1 MSPSQTLRDTARM
14 RLLIITYGTEGDARP
29 LAALGCALMR
39 AGHTVHLLGD
49 ADTLDSARALGV
61 PATALAGDIRGT
73 LSRMRAMRQIERAL
87 IRIVEARTP
96 EWMQQAMAL
105 GAGCDA
111 VIVSGLTAFVGL
123 SVAEALGKPAIGAM
137 MIPISPTAAFTSPLS
152 PLRLPRVLNRSSH
165 AFVNHMVWRTFRATT
180 NRGRVAIGL
189 PPRKA
194 LWTAHPVL
202 YGVSPAL
209 LPDID
214 DWPPDAIA
222 CGQWVPPSKD
232 WSPPAALVD
241 WIESGPPPVYAGF
254 GSMSGFDAPRVRD
267 ALLAAAGDRRVLFNP
282 GWSGIDISGLPDN
295 IHVIGSVPHDWL
307 LPRCALAIHHG
318 GSGTTHSACRAGIP
332 SVILPFAGDQPFWA
346 SRLRA
351 LGIADRV
358 LSGRRPSAS
367 GLRAAIAFAERPET
381 RARAAALGA
390 VMQREDGC
398 GTAVAW
404 IERHIDR
411 QN

>member
-1 MSPSQTLRDTARM
+1 M

-29 LAALGCALMR
+29 LAALGHALMR

-49 ADTLDSARALGV
+49 ADTLDSAHVLGV

-96 EWMQQAMAL
+96 EWMQQALAL

-123 SVAEALGKPAIGAM
+123 SVAEALGVPAIGAM

-152 PLRLPRVLNRSSH
+152 PIRLPRVLNRSSH
-165 AFVNHMVWRTFRATT
+165 DFVNRMVWRTFRATT

-189 PPRKA
+189 PPVRT
-194 LWTAHPVL
+194 LPMDHPVL

-214 DWPPDAIA
+214 DWPADAIA
-222 CGQWVPPSKD
+222 CGQW
-232 WSPPAALVD
+232 SPPAQDWTPPADLVD
-241 WIESGPPPVYAGF
+241 WIEAGPPPVYAGF
-254 GSMSGFDAPRVRD
+254 GSMSGFDAPRVRRALLD
-267 ALLAAAGDRRVLFNP
+267 ALGDRRTLFNP
-282 GWSGIDISGLPDN
+282 GWSGIEIDGLPPN
-295 IHVIGSVPHDWL
+295 IRVIGSVAHDWL

-346 SRLRA
+346 RRLRA

-358 LSGRRPSAS
+358 LNGRRPSAA
-367 GLRAAIAFAERPET
+367 GLTQAIAFAERADT
-381 RARAAALGA
+381 RARAEALGRA
-390 VMQREDGC
+390 MASENGAAA
-398 GTAVAW
+398 AVAW
-404 IERHIDR
+404 IERFAMGR
-411 QN
+411 SGTG

>member
-1 MSPSQTLRDTARM
+1 M
-14 RLLIITYGTEGDARP
+14 RLLIVTYGTEGDSRP

-39 AGHTVHLLGD
+39 AGHDVHLLAD
-49 ADTLDSARALGV
+49 ADTLDTARSLGV

-73 LSRMRAMRQIERAL
+73 LSGMTAMRKIERAL

-111 VIVSGLTAFVGL
+111 VIVSGLTAFAGL
-123 SVAEALGKPAIGAM
+123 SVAEALGVPAIGAM
-137 MIPISPTAAFTSPLS
+137 MIPISPTAAFASPLL
-152 PLRLPRVLNRSSH
+152 PLRLPRLLNRSSH

-189 PPRKA
+189 PPRTA

-214 DWPPDAIA
+214 DWPGNAVA
-222 CGQWVPPSKD
+222 CGQWVPPSQD
-232 WSPPAALVD
+232 WTPPAALVD
-241 WIESGPPPVYAGF
+241 WIEAGPPPVYAGF
-254 GSMSGFDAPRVRD
+254 GSMSGFDAPRVRA
-267 ALLAAAGDRRVLFNP
+267 ALLEAIGDRRVLFNP
-282 GWSGIDISGLPDN
+282 GWSGIDTTGLPDT
-295 IHVIGSVPHDWL
+295 IHVIGNVPHDWL

-332 SVILPFAGDQPFWA
+332 SVIVPFAGDQPFWA
-346 SRLRA
+346 GRLRA

-358 LSGRRPSAS
+358 LDGRRASAA
-367 GLRAAIAFAERPET
+367 GLGRAVEFAGRTGT

-390 VMQREDGC
+390 AMRGEDGC
-398 GTAVAW
+398 ATAVAW
-404 IERHIDR
+404 VERWAGAEPVG
-411 QN
+411 

>member
-1 MSPSQTLRDTARM
+1 M

-39 AGHTVHLLGD
+39 AGHTMHLLGD
-49 ADTLDSARALGV
+49 ADTLDSARDLGV

-73 LSRMRAMRQIERAL
+73 LAGMQAMRQIERAL

-123 SVAEALGKPAIGAM
+123 SVAEALEVPAIGAM
-137 MIPISPTAAFTSPLS
+137 MIPISPTAAFASPLV
-152 PLRLPRVLNRSSH
+152 PLRLPRVLNRRSH
-165 AFVNHMVWRTFRATT
+165 DFVNGMVWRTFRATT

-189 PPRKA
+189 PPCRT
-194 LWTAHPVL
+194 LSMNHPVL
-202 YGVSPAL
+202 YGISPAL
-209 LPDID
+209 LPDVG
-214 DWPPDAIA
+214 DWPEDAVA
-222 CGQWVPPSKD
+222 CGQWVPPSHD
-232 WSPPAALVD
+232 WTPPPALSDFLAA
-241 WIESGPPPVYAGF
+241 GPPPVYAGF
-254 GSMSGFDAPRVRD
+254 GSMSGFDAPRVRA
-267 ALLAAAGDRRVLFNP
+267 ALIEAVGARRVLFNP
-282 GWSGIDISGLPDN
+282 GWSGIDTDGLPEN

-307 LPRCALAIHHG
+307 LPRCVLAIHHG

-346 SRLRA
+346 GRLRA

-358 LSGRRPSAS
+358 LSGRRPSAA
-367 GLRAAIAFAERPET
+367 GLAAAIAFAERVDT
-381 RARAAALGA
+381 RARAATLGA
-390 VMQREDGC
+390 VMQHEDGSAV
-398 GTAVAW
+398 AVAW
-404 IERHIDR
+404 IEQRVATHHASV
-411 QN
+411 

>member
-1 MSPSQTLRDTARM
+1 VIAM

-29 LAALGCALMR
+29 LAALGHALMR
-39 AGHTVHLLGD
+39 AGHTVNMLGD
-49 ADTLDSARALGV
+49 VDTLDSAHALGV

-73 LSRMRAMRQIERAL
+73 LSRMRSMRQIERAL

-96 EWMQQAMAL
+96 EWMQQAMTL

-137 MIPISPTAAFTSPLS
+137 MIPISPTAAFASPLL
-152 PLRLPRVLNRSSH
+152 PLRLPRALNRSSH
-165 AFVNHMVWRTFRATT
+165 VFVNHMVWRTFRATI

-189 PPRKA
+189 PPRSA
-194 LWTAHPVL
+194 VWTTHPVL

-209 LPDID
+209 LPGVD
-214 DWPPDAIA
+214 DWPDNTLA
-222 CGQWVPPSKD
+222 CGQWTAPPQD
-232 WSPPAALVD
+232 LTPPDELEE
-241 WIESGPPPVYAGF
+241 WIEAGPPPVYVGF
-254 GSMSGFDAPRVRD
+254 GSMSGFDASRVRQVLSE
-267 ALLAAAGDRRVLFNP
+267 ALGERRVLFNP
-282 GWSGIDISGLPDN
+282 GWSGIDTSGLPAN
-295 IHVIGSVPHDWL
+295 IRVIGSVPHDWL

-332 SVILPFAGDQPFWA
+332 SVILPFAGDQAFWA
-346 SRLRA
+346 GRLRA

-367 GLRAAIAFAERPET
+367 GLRAAIAFAGRPDT

-390 VMQREDGC
+390 LMQSEDGC
-398 GTAVAW
+398 ATAVEW
-404 IERHIDR
+404 IERFVDGRPAPI
-411 QN
+411 

>member
-1 MSPSQTLRDTARM
+1 M
-14 RLLIITYGTEGDARP
+14 RLLIITYGTEGDSRP

-39 AGHTVHLLGD
+39 AGHDVHLLAD
-49 ADTLDSARALGV
+49 ADTLDTAHSLGV

-73 LSRMRAMRQIERAL
+73 LSGMTAMRQIERAL

-96 EWMQQAMAL
+96 EWMRQAMVL

-123 SVAEALGKPAIGAM
+123 SVAEALGVPAIGAM
-137 MIPISPTAAFTSPLS
+137 MIPISPTAAFASPLL
-152 PLRLPRVLNRSSH
+152 PLRLPRVLNRGSH

-189 PPRKA
+189 PPRTA

-209 LPDID
+209 LPDVD
-214 DWPPDAIA
+214 DWPGNAIA
-222 CGQWVPPSKD
+222 CGQWVPPSQD
-232 WSPPAALVD
+232 WTPPAALVD
-241 WIESGPPPVYAGF
+241 WIEAGPPPVYAGF
-254 GSMSGFDAPRVRD
+254 GSMSGFDAPRVRA
-267 ALLAAAGDRRVLFNP
+267 ALLEAVGDRRVLFNP
-282 GWSGIDISGLPDN
+282 GWSGIDTTGLPDT
-295 IHVIGSVPHDWL
+295 IHVVGSVPHDWL

-346 SRLRA
+346 GRLRA

-367 GLRAAIAFAERPET
+367 ALRAAVGFAGRPET
-381 RARAAALGA
+381 RARAAALGRVIQA
-390 VMQREDGC
+390 EGGC
-398 GTAVAW
+398 ATAVAW
-404 IERHIDR
+404 IERFVEGGTGAPGAAE
-411 QN
+411 

>member
-1 MSPSQTLRDTARM
+1 M

-29 LAALGCALMR
+29 LAALGHALMR
-39 AGHTVHLLGD
+39 AGHSVHLLGD
-49 ADTLDSARALGV
+49 GDTLDSAHALGV

-96 EWMQQAMAL
+96 EWMQQALAL

-123 SVAEALGKPAIGAM
+123 SVAEKLGVPAIGAM

-152 PLRLPRVLNRSSH
+152 PIRLPRALNRSSH
-165 AFVNHMVWRTFRATT
+165 AFVNRMVWRTFRATT
-180 NRGRVAIGL
+180 NRGRVAAGL
-189 PPRKA
+189 PARRA
-194 LWTAHPVL
+194 LSMDYPVL
-202 YGVSPAL
+202 YGISPAL

-214 DWPPDAIA
+214 DWPADAIA
-222 CGQWVPPSKD
+222 CGQWVAPSRDWTPPPD
-232 WSPPAALVD
+232 LAA
-241 WIESGPPPVYAGF
+241 WIEQGPPPVYAGF
-254 GSMSGFDAPRVRD
+254 GSMSGFDAPRVRA
-267 ALLAAAGDRRVLFNP
+267 ALLEALGARRTLFNP
-282 GWSGIDISGLPDN
+282 GWSGIDTAGLPSN
-295 IHVIGSVPHDWL
+295 IRVIGSVPHDWL

-346 SRLRA
+346 RRLRA

-358 LSGRRPSAS
+358 LNGRRPSAA
-367 GLRAAIAFAERPET
+367 GLGQGIAFAERPDT
-381 RARAAALGA
+381 RARAVALGRA
-390 VMQREDGC
+390 MAGEDGAA
-398 GTAVAW
+398 TAVAW
-404 IERHIDR
+404 IETFAMTREGAG
-411 QN
+411 